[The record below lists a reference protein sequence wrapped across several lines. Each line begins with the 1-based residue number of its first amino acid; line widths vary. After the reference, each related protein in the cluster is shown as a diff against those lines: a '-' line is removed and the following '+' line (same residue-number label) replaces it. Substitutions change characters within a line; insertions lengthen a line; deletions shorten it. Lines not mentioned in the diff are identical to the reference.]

1 MTRCHNVFNYIKEY
15 ELMIENAIKK
25 LIEANERN
33 TAAIEKLL
41 VAVEANT
48 NITTRLNHKIVE
60 PVKKEVEEAKAQKE
74 AAEKETPKKEAV
86 KKPAPKKE
94 APKKEVVEE
103 VVQQPV
109 QQVMEEVENAVTVNV
124 THKTVREIA
133 NKAMAEG
140 VCTRDDIV
148 KEIETY
154 GAEKLDE
161 LDQDGLNGLYAY
173 LTKFETA
180 EI

>member
-1 MTRCHNVFNYIKEY
+1 
-15 ELMIENAIKK
+15 MIENAIKK

-60 PVKKEVEEAKAQKE
+60 PVKKEMEEAKAEKE
-74 AAEKETPKKEAV
+74 AVEKETVEKPVEKPAPKKEAV
-86 KKPAPKKE
+86 KKP

-109 QQVMEEVENAVTVNV
+109 QQVIEEVENAVTVNV

-148 KEIETY
+148 KEIETH
-154 GAEKLDE
+154 GATKLDE

-173 LTKFETA
+173 LTKFEKT

>member
-1 MTRCHNVFNYIKEY
+1 
-15 ELMIENAIKK
+15 MIENAIKK

-60 PVKKEVEEAKAQKE
+60 PVKKEMEEAKAEKE
-74 AAEKETPKKEAV
+74 AVEKEAVEKPVEKPAPKKEAV

-94 APKKEVVEE
+94 A
-103 VVQQPV
+103 VQQPV
-109 QQVMEEVENAVTVNV
+109 QEVMEEVENAVTVNV
-124 THKTVREIA
+124 TDKTVREIA

-154 GAEKLDE
+154 GAKKLDD

>member
-1 MTRCHNVFNYIKEY
+1 
-15 ELMIENAIKK
+15 MIENDIKK
-25 LIEANERN
+25 LIAVTEKN

-41 VAVEANT
+41 GVVEANT

-60 PVKKEVEEAKAQKE
+60 PVKKEMEEAKAQKE
-74 AAEKETPKKEAV
+74 AVEKETVE
-86 KKPAPKKE
+86 KPVEKE

-109 QQVMEEVENAVTVNV
+109 QHTMEEVDNAVTVNV
-124 THKTVREIA
+124 TDKTVREIA

-154 GAEKLDE
+154 GAKKLDD

>member
-1 MTRCHNVFNYIKEY
+1 
-15 ELMIENAIKK
+15 MIENAIKK

-60 PVKKEVEEAKAQKE
+60 PVKKEMEEAKAEKE
-74 AAEKETPKKEAV
+74 AVEKETVEKPVEKPAPKKEAV

-94 APKKEVVEE
+94 AVQQPI
-103 VVQQPV
+103 QQPV
-109 QQVMEEVENAVTVNV
+109 QEVMEEVENAVTVNV
-124 THKTVREIA
+124 TDKTVREIA

-154 GAEKLDE
+154 GAKKLDD